1 VDIIDKE
8 LAKRY
13 DEIKA
18 EIRAIYKANEH
29 ITGWDIPELDEKEAA
44 LKLLSVMQRACDE
57 VKMEVLEEI
66 LTK

>member
-1 VDIIDKE
+1 MDVIDKE

-18 EIRAIYKANEH
+18 EIKAIYKANEH

-44 LKLLSVMQRACDE
+44 LKLLNVMQKAFDE
-57 VKMEVLEEI
+57 VKEEVLAEI
-66 LTK
+66 EAK

>member
-1 VDIIDKE
+1 MDIVDKE

-18 EIRAIYKANEH
+18 EIKAIYVANEH

-44 LKLLSVMQRACDE
+44 IKILDIMQKALNE
-57 VKMEVLEEI
+57 VREEVLREFDA
-66 LTK
+66 K